1 MRDFSINGVLW
12 RRIRAD
18 VNGNSRHVCHWT
30 EVAGSYDRALE
41 ICRPL
46 GGRRFHNKSYGGGIV
61 FQAMECE
68 LANLSDRINAVVY
81 KHRIPEH
88 DYWVRAKDAIPGP
101 DRIEVR
107 AGAAV
112 EVGAT
117 GAWVQAWIWIPRG
130 EA

>member
-18 VNGNSRHVCHWT
+18 ANGNSRHVCHWT

-41 ICRPL
+41 LCRPL

-61 FQAMECE
+61 FQVMECE
-68 LANLSDRINAVVY
+68 LPGLSDMINT
-81 KHRIPEH
+81 IPAH

-107 AGAAV
+107 PGAAV
-112 EVGAT
+112 EMGVT